1 MAFSESYKEYIED
14 LFSRINLNINT
25 KKMFGGV
32 CFFYKS
38 KAFGL
43 ISEDEFYLKV
53 DDSNIELYKDS
64 KPFSPFE
71 TYKMKYYKVSDE
83 KLEDLEEF
91 MFLVN
96 KTIDIIEK

>member
-1 MAFSESYKEYIED
+1 MFTESFKSYIED
-14 LFSRINLNINT
+14 LFERINIEITT
-25 KKMFGGV
+25 KRMFGGV

-53 DDSNIELYKDS
+53 DNSNIDLYKDS

-71 TYKMKYYKVSDE
+71 TYKMKYYKVSE
-83 KLEDLEEF
+83 ERLEDVEEF
-91 MFLVN
+91 TSLVN
-96 KTIDIIEK
+96 KSLEILNNK